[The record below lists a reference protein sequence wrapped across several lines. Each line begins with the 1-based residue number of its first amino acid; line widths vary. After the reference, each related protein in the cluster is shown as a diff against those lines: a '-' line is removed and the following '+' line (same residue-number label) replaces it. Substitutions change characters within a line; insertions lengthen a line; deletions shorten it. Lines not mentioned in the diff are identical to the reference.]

1 METGRGPA
9 IRRLTVA
16 AMAAALLTIAGVAD
30 AQPSPPKTAEP
41 LVPSPE
47 KGLAFAQRFCSNC
60 HLVAGSGNP
69 TAQAGIPS
77 LLAIANKPGQ
87 SGNHIRNILINPH
100 PPMPDMQ
107 VSNQE
112 ILDLVAY
119 LETLRTDKTQPP
131 LIAPVPGGQKPAY
144 PKPS

>member
-1 METGRGPA
+1 MAGDRGTAIGRVA
-9 IRRLTVA
+9 VA
-16 AMAAALLTIAGVAD
+16 AAAAILLTLAGAAD
-30 AQPSPPKTAEP
+30 AQQTPPKKAEP
-41 LVPSPE
+41 PLPSPE

-60 HLVAGSGNP
+60 HLVEASGNA
-69 TAQAGIPS
+69 TAEAGIPS
-77 LLAIANKPGQ
+77 LAAIANKAGQ

-119 LETLRTDKTQPP
+119 LETLRKDKSQPP

>member
-1 METGRGPA
+1 MVTGRGTV

-30 AQPSPPKTAEP
+30 AQQPTPKTAEP
-41 LVPSPE
+41 LIPSPE
-47 KGLAFAQRFCSNC
+47 KGAAFAQRFCGNC
-60 HLVAGSGNP
+60 HLVAGGGAA

-77 LLAIANKPGQ
+77 LAAIANKPGQ

-119 LETLRTDKTQPP
+119 LETLRTDKSQPP